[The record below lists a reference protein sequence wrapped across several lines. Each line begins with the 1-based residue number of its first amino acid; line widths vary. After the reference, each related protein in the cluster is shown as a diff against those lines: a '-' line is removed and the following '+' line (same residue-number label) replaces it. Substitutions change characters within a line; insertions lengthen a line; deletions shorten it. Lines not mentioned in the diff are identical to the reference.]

1 MDIRLQNQLTRLC
14 KFPVSQKWELKY
26 RASIDGFES
35 NDFHSHCDGIANTLT
50 VIKAKGGNI
59 FGGFTEKQWH
69 SRSQFVTDSKAFIFS
84 LVNKEEKP
92 FKVMSSNEGK
102 QAICCNPAF
111 GPCFGGE
118 GSYIKD
124 ICVLSD
130 SNFNKKSNSNLGYGY
145 QHPDYVR
152 ETDRAQNI
160 LAGSNNFEIEE
171 IEIFTKTN

>member
-14 KFPVSQKWELKY
+14 KFPASQKWELKY

-35 NDFHSHCDGIANTLT
+35 SDFHSHCDGIANTLT
-50 VIKAKGGNI
+50 IIKAKGGNI

-69 SRSQFVTDSKAFIFS
+69 SRSQFVTDPKAFIFS
-84 LVNKEEKP
+84 LVNKEVKP

-111 GPCFGGE
+111 GPCFG
-118 GSYIKD
+118 
-124 ICVLSD
+124 
-130 SNFNKKSNSNLGYGY
+130 GYGY